1 MKLNYISISLFSFS
15 LNVLS
20 LSSEVY
26 NQRNHNLTLHKA
38 TTTSR
43 LLCECELYAPPNYD
57 NDPEMKELMEIFN
70 RQTSERLREYDERM
84 KTTRQKCREQCDK
97 EIQKIILKDK
107 LEKELMDKF
116 ATLQTDIQNDAI
128 PTCVCEKSLA
138 DKTEKVCLN
147 CGKTMGAVAPS
158 WGLVSGLGYVGW
170 TNYVTQTALQKGIE
184 EGVKY
189 GIQELK
195 GFPGLSGLINVSQI
209 QSFIN
214 PANYFKKMTYVS
226 FLQDANK
233 TNCVARPTSKEI
245 FCHYVSRNVER
256 ALSDRPAVIAKDAA
270 HMAKITEEGVLEE
283 GASATSSLT
292 TGITASI
299 IAIVVIVLVMI
310 IIYLVLRYLRKKKMK
325 KKLEY
330 IKLLKE

>member
-1 MKLNYISISLFSFS
+1 MKVHYINILLFSLP
-15 LNVLS
+15 LNILI
-20 LSSEVY
+20 Y
-26 NQRNHNLTLHKA
+26 NQRNHYITRTPKA
-38 TTTSR
+38 TTRT
-43 LLCECELYAPPNYD
+43 LCECELYSPTNYD
-57 NDPEMKELMEIFN
+57 SDPEMKRVMQQFVD
-70 RQTSERLREYDERM
+70 RTTQRFHEYDERM
-84 KTTRQKCREQCDK
+84 KNTRQTCKDKCDK

-116 ATLQTDIQNDAI
+116 ATLHTDIQSDAI
-128 PTCVCEKSLA
+128 PTCVCEKSVA
-138 DKTEKVCLN
+138 DKVEKTCLK
-147 CGKTMGAVAPS
+147 CGGVLGGGVAPG

-195 GFPGLSGLINVSQI
+195 GFPGLCQLIKVSQI

-214 PANYFKKMTYVS
+214 PANYAEITTYFSFVEKVKTTKCVDQVDKTPLFCYFVS
-226 FLQDANK
+226 
-233 TNCVARPTSKEI
+233 P
-245 FCHYVSRNVER
+245 SRES
-256 ALSDRPAVIAKDAA
+256 ALSQRVSGIAENAA
-270 HMAKITEEGVLEE
+270 YMAEVAKKGVLEK
-283 GASATSSLT
+283 GAQATSSLT

-299 IAIVVIVLVMI
+299 IAIVVIILIMI
-310 IIYLVLRYLRKKKMK
+310 IIYLILRYLRKKKMK